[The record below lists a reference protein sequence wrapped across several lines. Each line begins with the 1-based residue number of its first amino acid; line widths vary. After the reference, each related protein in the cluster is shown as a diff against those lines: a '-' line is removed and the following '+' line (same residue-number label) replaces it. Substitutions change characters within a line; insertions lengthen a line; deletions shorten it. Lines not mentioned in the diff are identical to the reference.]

1 MSYVNQFEK
10 REVGQK
16 IRAIREA
23 NKMSHGDFAKA
34 FGVNVKLVREWEKGV
49 NLPNPKKLDKILN
62 FKPNKKPASKPQ
74 EKKKTASNPIGKK
87 KVHIVT
93 EKQMEAIRQEQS
105 ELAFARV
112 FSVMLSLPIL
122 ALAEEGYGKKRLNRF
137 IDRTLLLLREV
148 EQGRMNIWEVN
159 QEIKEKYG
167 IDISVSDDLQIER
180 KGEKEVF
187 A

>member
-1 MSYVNQFEK
+1 
-10 REVGQK
+10 
-16 IRAIREA
+16 
-23 NKMSHGDFAKA
+23 
-34 FGVNVKLVREWEKGV
+34 
-49 NLPNPKKLDKILN
+49 
-62 FKPNKKPASKPQ
+62 
-74 EKKKTASNPIGKK
+74 
-87 KVHIVT
+87 
-93 EKQMEAIRQEQS
+93 
-105 ELAFARV
+105 
-112 FSVMLSLPIL
+112 MLSLPIL

>member
-1 MSYVNQFEK
+1 MNQFEK
-10 REVGQK
+10 KEVGQK
-16 IRAIREA
+16 IREIREN
-23 NKMSHGDFAKA
+23 NKMSEGDFALT
-34 FGVNVKLVREWEKGV
+34 FGVKVKVVREWEKGV

-62 FKPNKKPASKPQ
+62 FKPSKKPTSKPQ

>member
-1 MSYVNQFEK
+1 MNQFEK
-10 REVGQK
+10 KEVGQK
-16 IRAIREA
+16 IREIREN

>member
-1 MSYVNQFEK
+1 MNQFEK
-10 REVGQK
+10 KEVGQK
-16 IRAIREA
+16 IREIREN

-49 NLPNPKKLDKILN
+49 NLPNPKKLDKMLN